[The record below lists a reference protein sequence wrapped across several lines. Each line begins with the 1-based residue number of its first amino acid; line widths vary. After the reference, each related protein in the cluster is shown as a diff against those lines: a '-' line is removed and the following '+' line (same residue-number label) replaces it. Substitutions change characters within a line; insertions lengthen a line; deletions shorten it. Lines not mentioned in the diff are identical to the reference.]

1 MSIRRKMLFVFGTVI
16 VLYLVA
22 LSYQNYKSLIQNE
35 KLEEIRKVQ
44 FTSSLKAQEMQES
57 LMEYQVQMMLPSIGY
72 ASKESVEEA
81 SAQLLT
87 KFKQALQ
94 EYSAL
99 NPSEKNE
106 VVQIQEAYSS
116 YIDQGHLEGGQKLN
130 ELILGLKSK
139 SVIDVN
145 SNIHTLI
152 TSNKNVFWQSIT
164 YQLLVT
170 LLVIVIALLL
180 ARSIIKPIEHLVK
193 GTERIH
199 NGDLSQSFH
208 SNASDEI
215 GKLAIMFEVMRTGLT
230 GFIRSA
236 QDNSD
241 VVVQTSQNLI
251 KNLEKSSISMRK
263 IGRSATS
270 VSDGALVQLQSA
282 EETVR
287 AIDEV
292 ARGIALISE
301 SNNEAT
307 ECSSTTEQEAR
318 KGEELLKNAK
328 LRIDR
333 FNHTMDE
340 IERSVATMKQHSVTI
355 QEIVHLI
362 ATVARQTDLLAL
374 NAGIEAARSG
384 EQGRGFSVVASEIR
398 SLADQTRQSLSNIF
412 DTINDIQEDA
422 VSANTIVVQGK
433 KELAQ
438 TINAVEQAGQAF
450 EMILESAKDVASQM
464 QEISSASEQLS
475 ASSEEVSASMQHL
488 ASIAKQAHT
497 ESTTMVQAVEQ
508 QMVIAE
514 EIQHFSDNIRDS
526 AFNMRDQISIYKT

>member
-1 MSIRRKMLFVFGTVI
+1 MSIRKKMLFAFGTVI

-57 LMEYQVQMMLPSIGY
+57 LMEYQVQMLLPAIGY

-81 SAQLLT
+81 SAQLLA

-106 VVQIQEAYSS
+106 VDQIQEAYFS

-139 SVIDVN
+139 SVIDVD

-152 TSNKNVFWQSIT
+152 TSNKNAFWQSVT
-164 YQLLVT
+164 YQSFVT
-170 LLVIVIALLL
+170 LLVIVISLLL
-180 ARSIIKPIEHLVK
+180 ARSIIRPTERLVK

-208 SNASDEI
+208 SSASDEI
-215 GKLAIMFEVMRTGLT
+215 GKLANMFEVMRTGLT

-241 VVVQTSQNLI
+241 VVVQSSQLLI
-251 KNLEKSSISMRK
+251 NNLEKSSISMRK
-263 IGRSATS
+263 IGQSATS

-307 ECSSTTEQEAR
+307 ECSSMTEQQAR
-318 KGEELLKNAK
+318 KGEELLQNVK
-328 LRIDR
+328 LCIDLYNR
-333 FNHTMDE
+333 TMDE
-340 IERSVATMKQHSVTI
+340 IESSVAKMNQHSVTI

-384 EQGRGFSVVASEIR
+384 DQGRGFSVVASEIR
-398 SLADQTRQSLSNIF
+398 SLADQTRQSLSNIY
-412 DTINDIQEDA
+412 DTINDIQEDT
-422 VSANTIVVQGK
+422 VSASTIVAQGK

-450 EMILESAKDVASQM
+450 EMILESASNVASQM

-508 QMVIAE
+508 QMVMAE
-514 EIQHFSDNIRDS
+514 EIQHFSDNIRGS

>member
-1 MSIRRKMLFVFGTVI
+1 MSIRKKMLFAFGTVI

-57 LMEYQVQMMLPSIGY
+57 LMEYQVQMMLPAIGY

-81 SAQLLT
+81 SAQLLA

-106 VVQIQEAYSS
+106 VDQIQEAYSS
-116 YIDQGHLEGGQKLN
+116 YIDQGQLEGGQKLN

-152 TSNKNVFWQSIT
+152 TSNKNAFWQSVT
-164 YQLLVT
+164 YQLFVT
-170 LLVIVIALLL
+170 LLVIVISLLL
-180 ARSIIKPIEHLVK
+180 ARSIIKPTERLVK

-199 NGDLSQSFH
+199 NGDLSQSFQ
-208 SNASDEI
+208 SSASDEI
-215 GKLAIMFEVMRTGLT
+215 GKLANMFEVMRTGLT

-236 QDNSD
+236 QDNSN
-241 VVVQTSQNLI
+241 VVVNTSQLLI
-251 KNLEKSSISMRK
+251 NNLENSSISMRK
-263 IGRSATS
+263 IAQSATA

-307 ECSSTTEQEAR
+307 ECSSMTEQQAR
-318 KGEELLKNAK
+318 KGEELLQNVK
-328 LRIDR
+328 LRIDL
-333 FNHTMDE
+333 FNRTMDE
-340 IERSVATMKQHSVTI
+340 IESSVAKMNQHSFTI
-355 QEIVHLI
+355 QEIVQLI
-362 ATVARQTDLLAL
+362 ATVARQTELLAL

-412 DTINDIQEDA
+412 DTISHIQEDT
-422 VSANTIVVQGK
+422 VSASTSVAQGK

-497 ESTTMVQAVEQ
+497 ESTTMVQAVEH

-514 EIQHFSDNIRDS
+514 EIQHFSDNIRGS

>member
-1 MSIRRKMLFVFGTVI
+1 MSIRKKMLFAFGTVI

-57 LMEYQVQMMLPSIGY
+57 LMEYQVQMMLPAIGY

-81 SAQLLT
+81 SAQLLA

-106 VVQIQEAYSS
+106 VDQIQEAYSS
-116 YIDQGHLEGGQKLN
+116 YIDQGQLEGGQKLN

-152 TSNKNVFWQSIT
+152 TSNKNAFWQSVT
-164 YQLLVT
+164 YQLFVT
-170 LLVIVIALLL
+170 LLVIVISLLL
-180 ARSIIKPIEHLVK
+180 ARSIIKPTERLVK

-199 NGDLSQSFH
+199 NGDLSQSFQ
-208 SNASDEI
+208 SSASDEI
-215 GKLAIMFEVMRTGLT
+215 GKLANMFEVMRTGLT

-236 QDNSD
+236 QDNSN
-241 VVVQTSQNLI
+241 VVVNTSQLLI
-251 KNLEKSSISMRK
+251 NNLENSSSSMRK
-263 IGRSATS
+263 IAQSATA

-307 ECSSTTEQEAR
+307 ECSSMTEQQAR
-318 KGEELLKNAK
+318 KGEELLQNVK
-328 LRIDR
+328 LRIDL
-333 FNHTMDE
+333 FNRTMDE
-340 IERSVATMKQHSVTI
+340 IESSVAKMNQHSFTI
-355 QEIVHLI
+355 QEIVQLI
-362 ATVARQTDLLAL
+362 ATVARQTELLAL

-412 DTINDIQEDA
+412 DTISHIQEDT
-422 VSANTIVVQGK
+422 VSASTSVAQGK

-488 ASIAKQAHT
+488 ACIAKQAHT
-497 ESTTMVQAVEQ
+497 ESTTMVQAVEH

-514 EIQHFSDNIRDS
+514 EIQHFSDNIRGS

>member
-1 MSIRRKMLFVFGTVI
+1 MSIRKKMLFAFGTVI

-57 LMEYQVQMMLPSIGY
+57 LMEYQVQMMLPAIGY

-81 SAQLLT
+81 SAQLLA

-94 EYSAL
+94 EYAAL

-106 VVQIQEAYSS
+106 VDQIQEAYFS

-139 SVIDVN
+139 SVIDVD

-164 YQLLVT
+164 YQSFVT
-170 LLVIVIALLL
+170 LLVIVISLLL
-180 ARSIIKPIEHLVK
+180 ARSIIKPTERLLKV
-193 GTERIH
+193 TERIH
-199 NGDLSQSFH
+199 NGDLRQSFH
-208 SNASDEI
+208 SSASDEI
-215 GKLAIMFEVMRTGLT
+215 GKLANMFEVMRTGLT

-236 QDNSD
+236 QDNSN
-241 VVVQTSQNLI
+241 VVVHTSQLLTN
-251 KNLEKSSISMRK
+251 NLEKSSVSMRK
-263 IGRSATS
+263 IAQSATA

-307 ECSSTTEQEAR
+307 ECSSMTEQQAR
-318 KGEELLKNAK
+318 KGEDLLQNVK
-328 LRIDR
+328 LRIDL
-333 FNHTMDE
+333 FNRTMDE
-340 IERSVATMKQHSVTI
+340 IESSVAKMNQHSFTI
-355 QEIVHLI
+355 QEIVQLI

-412 DTINDIQEDA
+412 DTISHIQEDT
-422 VSANTIVVQGK
+422 VSASTSVAQGK

-450 EMILESAKDVASQM
+450 DMILESAKDVASQM

-497 ESTTMVQAVEQ
+497 ESTTMVQAVQ
-508 QMVIAE
+508 HQMLIAE
-514 EIQHFSDNIRDS
+514 EIQHFSDNIRGS

>member
-1 MSIRRKMLFVFGTVI
+1 M
-16 VLYLVA
+16 
-22 LSYQNYKSLIQNE
+22 
-35 KLEEIRKVQ
+35 
-44 FTSSLKAQEMQES
+44 
-57 LMEYQVQMMLPSIGY
+57 
-72 ASKESVEEA
+72 
-81 SAQLLT
+81 
-87 KFKQALQ
+87 
-94 EYSAL
+94 
-99 NPSEKNE
+99 
-106 VVQIQEAYSS
+106 
-116 YIDQGHLEGGQKLN
+116 
-130 ELILGLKSK
+130 
-139 SVIDVN
+139 
-145 SNIHTLI
+145 
-152 TSNKNVFWQSIT
+152 
-164 YQLLVT
+164 
-170 LLVIVIALLL
+170 L
-180 ARSIIKPIEHLVK
+180 ARSIIKPIERLVK

-263 IGRSATS
+263 IGRSAPS

-374 NAGIEAARSG
+374 NAGIESARSG

-398 SLADQTRQSLSNIF
+398 SLADQTRRSLSNIF
-412 DTINDIQEDA
+412 DTINDIQEDT

-433 KELAQ
+433 K
-438 TINAVEQAGQAF
+438 
-450 EMILESAKDVASQM
+450 SWHK
-464 QEISSASEQLS
+464 
-475 ASSEEVSASMQHL
+475 
-488 ASIAKQAHT
+488 
-497 ESTTMVQAVEQ
+497 
-508 QMVIAE
+508 
-514 EIQHFSDNIRDS
+514 R
-526 AFNMRDQISIYKT
+526 

>member
-1 MSIRRKMLFVFGTVI
+1 MSIRKKMLVVFGTVI

-35 KLEEIRKVQ
+35 KLEEIRKIQ

-72 ASKESVEEA
+72 ASKETVEEA
-81 SAQLLT
+81 SAQLLA

-139 SVIDVN
+139 SVTDVN

-164 YQLLVT
+164 YQSCVT
-170 LLVIVIALLL
+170 LLVILISLLL
-180 ARSIIKPIEHLVK
+180 ARSFIKPTERLVQ

-215 GKLAIMFEVMRTGLT
+215 GKLANMFEVMRTGLT

-241 VVVQTSQNLI
+241 VVVQSSQLLI
-251 KNLEKSSISMRK
+251 NNLEKSSISMRK
-263 IGRSATS
+263 IGQSATS

-282 EETVR
+282 EETAR

-307 ECSSTTEQEAR
+307 ECSFITEQQAR
-318 KGEELLKNAK
+318 KGEELLQNAK

-412 DTINDIQEDA
+412 DTINDIQEDTA
-422 VSANTIVVQGK
+422 SANTIVVQGK

-497 ESTTMVQAVEQ
+497 ESTTMVQAVEH

-514 EIQHFSDNIRDS
+514 EIQHFSDNIRGS

>member
-106 VVQIQEAYSS
+106 AVQIQEAYSS

-180 ARSIIKPIEHLVK
+180 ARSIIKPIERLVK

-263 IGRSATS
+263 IGRSAAS

-374 NAGIEAARSG
+374 NAGIESARSG

-398 SLADQTRQSLSNIF
+398 SLADQTRRSLSNIF
-412 DTINDIQEDA
+412 DTINDIQEDT

-450 EMILESAKDVASQM
+450 AMILESAKDVASQM

>member
-106 VVQIQEAYSS
+106 AVQIQEAYSS
-116 YIDQGHLEGGQKLN
+116 YIDQGHLERGQKLN

-152 TSNKNVFWQSIT
+152 TYNKNVFWQSIT

-180 ARSIIKPIEHLVK
+180 ARSIIKPIERLVK

-263 IGRSATS
+263 IGRSAAS

-374 NAGIEAARSG
+374 NAGIESARSG

-398 SLADQTRQSLSNIF
+398 SLADQTRRSLSNIF
-412 DTINDIQEDA
+412 DTINDIQEDT

-450 EMILESAKDVASQM
+450 AMILESAKDVASQM